1 MKNDF
6 KVNFYDNKKI
16 WDKIPIN
23 FNEPMHI
30 NEAIARGLHIRGLK
44 SYYEIIQKNPKIK
57 TALKNYNDSW
67 NNLEK
72 KVQQQT
78 GNKNFK
84 LPHSK
89 FKLTD
94 FL

>member
-1 MKNDF
+1 MSK
-6 KVNFYDNKKI
+6 KQSYMNK
-16 WDKIPIN
+16 
-23 FNEPMHI
+23 
-30 NEAIARGLHIRGLK
+30 
-44 SYYEIIQKNPKIK
+44 EIILAEGFFSKLGKMLGLSSKEEKILKKNPKIK
-57 TALKNYNDSW
+57 AALKDYNASW
-67 NNLEK
+67 KSLEK

-84 LPHSK
+84 LPHTK

>member
-1 MKNDF
+1 MSK
-6 KVNFYDNKKI
+6 KQSYMNKENILAEGFFSKLGKMLGLSSKEEKI
-16 WDKIPIN
+16 
-23 FNEPMHI
+23 
-30 NEAIARGLHIRGLK
+30 LK
-44 SYYEIIQKNPKIK
+44 KNPKIK
-57 TALKNYNDSW
+57 AALKDYNNSW
-67 NNLEK
+67 NKLEK

-84 LPHSK
+84 LPHTK

>member
-1 MKNDF
+1 MSK
-6 KVNFYDNKKI
+6 KQSYMNKENILAEGFFSKLGKMLGLSSKEEKI
-16 WDKIPIN
+16 
-23 FNEPMHI
+23 
-30 NEAIARGLHIRGLK
+30 LK
-44 SYYEIIQKNPKIK
+44 KNPKIK
-57 TALKNYNDSW
+57 AALKDYNDSW
-67 NNLEK
+67 NKLEK

-84 LPHSK
+84 LPHTK

>member
-1 MKNDF
+1 MS
-6 KVNFYDNKKI
+6 KK
-16 WDKIPIN
+16 
-23 FNEPMHI
+23 
-30 NEAIARGLHIRGLK
+30 K
-44 SYYEIIQKNPKIK
+44 SYMNKENILAEGFFSKLGKMLGLSSKEEKILKKNPKIK
-57 TALKNYNDSW
+57 AALKDYNNSW
-67 NNLEK
+67 NKLEK

-84 LPHSK
+84 LPHTK

>member
-1 MKNDF
+1 MSKT
-6 KVNFYDNKKI
+6 
-16 WDKIPIN
+16 
-23 FNEPMHI
+23 
-30 NEAIARGLHIRGLK
+30 K
-44 SYYEIIQKNPKIK
+44 SYMNKEIILAEGFFSKLRKMLGLSSKEEKILKKNPKIK
-57 TALKNYNDSW
+57 TALDYNKGW
-67 NNLEK
+67 KNLEK

>member
-1 MKNDF
+1 MSDKKSYMNNESILAEGFFSKLAKMLGLSSTD
-6 KVNFYDNKKI
+6 KKRLKKNKKVT
-16 WDKIPIN
+16 N
-23 FNEPMHI
+23 
-30 NEAIARGLHIRGLK
+30 
-44 SYYEIIQKNPKIK
+44 
-57 TALKNYNDSW
+57 ALKDYNKSW
-67 NNLEK
+67 KNLEK

-84 LPHSK
+84 LPYAK

>member
-1 MKNDF
+1 MSKT
-6 KVNFYDNKKI
+6 
-16 WDKIPIN
+16 
-23 FNEPMHI
+23 
-30 NEAIARGLHIRGLK
+30 K
-44 SYYEIIQKNPKIK
+44 SYMNKEIILAEGFFSKLRKMLGLSSKEEKILKKNPKIK
-57 TALKNYNDSW
+57 TALKDYNDSW
-67 NNLEK
+67 KNLEK

>member
-1 MKNDF
+1 MS
-6 KVNFYDNKKI
+6 KK
-16 WDKIPIN
+16 
-23 FNEPMHI
+23 
-30 NEAIARGLHIRGLK
+30 K
-44 SYYEIIQKNPKIK
+44 SYMNKDAILAEGFFSKLGKLLGLSATDEEK
-57 TALKNYNDSW
+57 LKKDSKVKAALKDYNKGW
-67 NNLEK
+67 KNLEK

-84 LPHSK
+84 LPHRK